1 MDDKALTL
9 KACQAW
15 LGDKQILAYPD
26 GTLGA
31 KIEGRKVALLPLEK
45 SGQAF
50 DMAVTLGIEIQLLHG
65 KWVVFHGVKTF
76 TSHLDSTSPNEKR
89 RLLRLAIVRMAALIG
104 AGDTQF

>member
-1 MDDKALTL
+1 MTDRELTL

-50 DMAVTLGIEIQLLHG
+50 DMAVTLGIEVQLFHG

-76 TSHLDSTSPNEKR
+76 TSHLDSEPVKEKR
-89 RLLRLAIVRMAALIG
+89 AKMRRAIVRMAALIG
-104 AGDTQF
+104 EGDTQF